1 MTPSVIL
8 FSIVSFADIKI
19 SILAQL
25 SAHLK
30 FVRKHKSCV

>member
-1 MTPSVIL
+1 MSLCDL

-30 FVRKHKSCV
+30 FVRKRLA